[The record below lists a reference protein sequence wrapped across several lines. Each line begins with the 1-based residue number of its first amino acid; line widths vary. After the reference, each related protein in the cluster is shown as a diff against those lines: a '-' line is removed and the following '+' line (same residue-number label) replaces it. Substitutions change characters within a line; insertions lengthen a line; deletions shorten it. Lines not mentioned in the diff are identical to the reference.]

1 MDKFLSCDWGTS
13 TFRLRLIDAESLKI
27 LAGERNDT
35 GIAKTFK
42 SWQEQGADTE
52 TRQAFYYSVI
62 TTAVQ
67 KISKQLHL
75 DLGGIPIIASGMI
88 SSSIGMMEL
97 LYKEVPAAIDGADL
111 IIKRLLIPAGD
122 KELII
127 ISGIKTND
135 DIIRGEETKV
145 IGCASFFNDDSNER
159 LIIFPGT
166 HPKHVIIQNN
176 KITRFKTYMTGE
188 FFDLF
193 TRHSILAAS
202 VEKNADFDKA
212 SFKAGVENSLTGNLL
227 QTAFGIRTN
236 DILKKIPKESN
247 YHYLSGLLIGTELKG
262 LQNYKYPVYLCGST
276 DLVPYYKLACEVLE
290 ISVVAEIDADEALLS
305 GQKQV
310 YGFAS

>member
-13 TFRLRLIDAESLKI
+13 TFRLRLIDAETLKI
-27 LAGERNDT
+27 LAEQRNDT

-42 SWQEQGADTE
+42 AWQEQGADTE

-62 TTAVQ
+62 TTALQ
-67 KISKQLHL
+67 NISKQLHL

-97 LYKEVPAAIDGADL
+97 PYKEVPAAIDGADL
-111 IIKRLLIPAGD
+111 IIKRLLIPESD
-122 KELII
+122 NELII
-127 ISGIKTND
+127 ISGIKTKE

-159 LIIFPGT
+159 LIVFPGT

-176 KITRFKTYMTGE
+176 KIAGFKTYMTGE
-188 FFDLF
+188 FFDLL
-193 TRHSILAAS
+193 TTHSILASS
-202 VEKNADFDKA
+202 VKKNADFDKT
-212 SFKAGVENSLTGNLL
+212 SFKAGIENSLTGDLL

-236 DILKKIPKESN
+236 DILKKVSKEGN
-247 YHYLSGLLIGTELKG
+247 YYYLSGLLIGSELKD
-262 LQNYKYPVYLCGST
+262 LQNYKYPVYLCGA
-276 DLVPYYKLACEVLE
+276 DLLPYYQYACDILG
-290 ISVVAEIDADEALLS
+290 IKTTLQIDADEALLS

-310 YGFAS
+310 YSFAS